1 MLLVPLFFFFYFT
14 DAFMCTLYVY
24 GILFTYMTWPI
35 LKISGFRINLNIIPE
50 RTWKV
55 VSKKWINWI
64 MSDFSL
70 LSTIKYIRTQTDSI
84 FQYLEFKTWP
94 KSAKNWVRYKQLLWS
109 CGVLFPCYTIQTSK
123 CYSTL
128 SALCTSTRWRSNL
141 ISALIGGQS

>member
-1 MLLVPLFFFFYFT
+1 MSLSSSFFFTLLMPLCVLY
-14 DAFMCTLYVY
+14 MCMEFFSH
-24 GILFTYMTWPI
+24 IWPI

-109 CGVLFPCYTIQTSK
+109 CGVLLPCYTMQTSK

-128 SALCTSTRWRSNL
+128 SALRTSTRWRSNL